1 MRLRD
6 AARRFDETQA
16 FDAYT
21 LEDLFL
27 CKFTSFDDHSSDGAT
42 ARRRVLDVPKD
53 TEIPARRAVKFL
65 VDEAEEE
72 TWIVG
77 ASASDVYAGFVIR
90 NSYSMKRATDY
101 ALIAKPG
108 ETIYAAASPVNAFV
122 QKQYFKDTIDSRT
135 FSDNGVAWNIFVPPG
150 ELVADGYFVKTADMV
165 LRVRNSYL
173 PVEGL
178 RILQCDE
185 LDQIVPRTMTFIE
198 NGNYAPSTDSYAVVS
213 TTGLGYKV
221 EYNKLYVYA
230 SAADPTYTPG
240 DTTMLVPK
248 TWITPVVGSKFT
260 MDSLNWR
267 VESVQSELDCWLL
280 HCRIG

>member
-101 ALIAKPG
+101 A
-108 ETIYAAASPVNAFV
+108 
-122 QKQYFKDTIDSRT
+122 
-135 FSDNGVAWNIFVPPG
+135 
-150 ELVADGYFVKTADMV
+150 
-165 LRVRNSYL
+165 
-173 PVEGL
+173 
-178 RILQCDE
+178 
-185 LDQIVPRTMTFIE
+185 
-198 NGNYAPSTDSYAVVS
+198 
-213 TTGLGYKV
+213 
-221 EYNKLYVYA
+221 
-230 SAADPTYTPG
+230 
-240 DTTMLVPK
+240 
-248 TWITPVVGSKFT
+248 
-260 MDSLNWR
+260 
-267 VESVQSELDCWLL
+267 
-280 HCRIG
+280 